1 MSCIHCSCGKPV
13 FHGDKAGQ
21 GELLVMVYHVMFNIY
36 TIVIIIVII
45 MTLVMVFSVVYAICK
60 RLH

>member
-45 MTLVMVFSVVYAICK
+45 MTLVMVFSVV
-60 RLH
+60 